1 MLEDLGIE
9 FDSDNGEV
17 QEMLPLPNIN
27 SIILK
32 KVIDW
37 CRYHVN
43 DEEPMEEDHGENK
56 YTAQRN
62 NKKLKA
68 LYDQSLQIKSAIPN
82 PLIWGVIHDCEEPC
96 KSVKKSSRRHTV
108 GNDNGRIS
116 WGKQIHRS
124 EKQ

>member
-43 DEEPMEEDHGENK
+43 DEEPMEEDHGESK

-62 NKKLKA
+62 NKKLK
-68 LYDQSLQIKSAIPN
+68 
-82 PLIWGVIHDCEEPC
+82 
-96 KSVKKSSRRHTV
+96 
-108 GNDNGRIS
+108 
-116 WGKQIHRS
+116 
-124 EKQ
+124 